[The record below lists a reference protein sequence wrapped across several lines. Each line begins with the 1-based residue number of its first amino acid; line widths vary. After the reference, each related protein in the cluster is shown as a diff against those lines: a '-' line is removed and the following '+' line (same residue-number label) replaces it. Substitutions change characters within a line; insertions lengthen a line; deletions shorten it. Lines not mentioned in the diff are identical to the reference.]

1 MAGVVTFIVFTVF
14 IVIVMAWALWMTP
27 GGGSYSTRRG
37 RSIEKNKIIASLLI
51 ASFVAAAVV
60 LLTGRYPGD
69 FMGVGDP

>member
-14 IVIVMAWALWMTP
+14 IVIVIVMAWALWMTP

-60 LLTGRYPGD
+60 LLTGR
-69 FMGVGDP
+69 